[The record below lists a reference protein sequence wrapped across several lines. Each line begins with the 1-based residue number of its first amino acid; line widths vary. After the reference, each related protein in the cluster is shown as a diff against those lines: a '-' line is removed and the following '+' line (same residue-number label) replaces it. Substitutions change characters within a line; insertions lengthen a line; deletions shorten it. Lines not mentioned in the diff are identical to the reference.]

1 MGRRRA
7 GFLYIIRK
15 LSGQFRPA
23 PGRSWRRLVTRY
35 RKIAEDLIGQI
46 RSGRLPVGAVL
57 TGELQLMD
65 EYGAS
70 RHTIRDA
77 LRQLEEL
84 GLVERRRGVGTRVLA
99 RRASR
104 AYVHRV
110 RSPAELMKY
119 PRESRMQVTGSGG
132 VQLSGARAA
141 LVGCKS
147 GSRWLQIR
155 AVRRMPGRRPPICQI
170 ELYLRPRY
178 AAVVPEVGRTRDLTF
193 QLIERRYGVHV
204 VEVGVEVMARP
215 MPVEAAKALGVEP
228 GSPSMTVV
236 RRYRDE
242 HGELLCV
249 SVSEHPGDRYTF
261 AQTLKRAW
269 DTEEAGWTPE

>member
-1 MGRRRA
+1 M
-7 GFLYIIRK
+7 
-15 LSGQFRPA
+15 
-23 PGRSWRRLVTRY
+23 TRY

-46 RSGRLPVGAVL
+46 RSGRVPVGGVL
-57 TGELQLMD
+57 PGELQLMED
-65 EYGAS
+65 FGAS

-99 RRASR
+99 RRPSR

-110 RSPAELMKY
+110 GSPSELMKY
-119 PRESRMQVTGSGG
+119 PRESRMQVSGTGFVVLGG
-132 VQLSGARAA
+132 A
-141 LVGCKS
+141 LTTLTGCKA
-147 GSRWLQIR
+147 GSRWMRIR
-155 AVRRMPGRRPPICQI
+155 AVRRMPGRRPPICQVD
-170 ELYLRPRY
+170 LYLRPKF
-178 AAVVPEVGRTRDLTF
+178 AAVAPQVGRTRDLAY

-204 VEVGVEVMARP
+204 IEVGVDVMARP
-215 MPVEAAKALGVEP
+215 MPADAAAVLGVEP

-242 HGELLCV
+242 QGELLCL
-249 SVSEHPGDRYTF
+249 SVSEHPGDRYTY

-269 DTEEAGWTPE
+269 DTENKGWAPA

>member
-1 MGRRRA
+1 VKGR
-7 GFLYIIRK
+7 
-15 LSGQFRPA
+15 Q
-23 PGRSWRRLVTRY
+23 VTRY

-46 RSGRLPVGAVL
+46 RSGRVPVGAVL
-57 TGELQLMD
+57 PGELQLMD
-65 EYGAS
+65 AFGAS

-99 RRASR
+99 RRPSR

-119 PRESRMQVTGSGG
+119 PRESRMQVAGTGF
-132 VQLSGARAA
+132 VQASAAQAA
-141 LVGCKS
+141 LIGCKA
-147 GSRWLQIR
+147 GSRWMRIR
-155 AVRRMPGRRPPICQI
+155 AVRRMPGRRPPICQL
-170 ELYLRPRY
+170 ELYLRPKF
-178 AAVVPEVGRTRDLTF
+178 AAIAPQVGRTRDLAF

-204 VEVGVEVMARP
+204 VDVGVEVMARP
-215 MPVEAAKALGVEP
+215 MPPEAATALEVEA

-236 RRYRDE
+236 RRYHDE
-242 HGELLCV
+242 RGALLCA
-249 SVSEHPGDRYTF
+249 SISEHPGDRYTF

-269 DTEEAGWTPE
+269 DSEEAGWTPA

>member
-1 MGRRRA
+1 M
-7 GFLYIIRK
+7 
-15 LSGQFRPA
+15 
-23 PGRSWRRLVTRY
+23 TRY
-35 RKIAEDLIGQI
+35 REIAEDLIGQI
-46 RSGRLPVGAVL
+46 RSGRVPVGGVL
-57 TGELQLMD
+57 PGELQLMD

-84 GLVERRRGVGTRVLA
+84 GLVERRRGVGTSVLA
-99 RRASR
+99 RHPSR

-110 RSPAELMKY
+110 GSPSELMKY
-119 PRESRMQVTGSGG
+119 PRESRMQVSGTGF
-132 VQLSGARAA
+132 VVLNAA
-141 LVGCKS
+141 LATLTGCKT
-147 GSRWLQIR
+147 GSRWMRVR
-155 AVRRMPGRRPPICQI
+155 AVRRMPARRPPICQVD
-170 ELYLRPRY
+170 LYLRPKF
-178 AAVVPEVGRTRDLTF
+178 AAVAPQIGRTRDLTY

-204 VEVGVEVMARP
+204 IEVGVEVMARP
-215 MPVEAAKALGVEP
+215 MPADAAAVLGVEP

-242 HGELLCV
+242 QGELLCL

-269 DTEEAGWTPE
+269 DTENKGWAPA

>member
-1 MGRRRA
+1 M
-7 GFLYIIRK
+7 
-15 LSGQFRPA
+15 
-23 PGRSWRRLVTRY
+23 TRY

-46 RSGRLPVGAVL
+46 RSGRLPVGGVL
-57 TGELQLMD
+57 PGELQLMD

-99 RRASR
+99 RRANR

-178 AAVVPEVGRTRDLTF
+178 AAVAPEVGRTRELMF

-215 MPVEAAKALGVEP
+215 MPVEAAGALGVEP

-242 HGELLCV
+242 RGELLCV

-269 DTEEAGWTPE
+269 DTGEAGWTPE

>member
-1 MGRRRA
+1 
-7 GFLYIIRK
+7 
-15 LSGQFRPA
+15 
-23 PGRSWRRLVTRY
+23 VTRY
-35 RKIAEDLIGQI
+35 RQIAEDLIGQI
-46 RSGRLPVGAVL
+46 RSGRLPVGGVL
-57 TGELQLMD
+57 PGELQLMD
-65 EYGAS
+65 EYSAS

-119 PRESRMQVTGSGG
+119 PRESRMQVAGTGYVRLGA
-132 VQLSGARAA
+132 VQAAVIGCKPGARWM
-141 LVGCKS
+141 
-147 GSRWLQIR
+147 RIR
-155 AVRRMPGRRPPICQI
+155 AVRRMPGRRPPICQL
-170 ELYLRPRY
+170 ELYLRPKF
-178 AAVVPEVGRTRDLTF
+178 AAVAGQVGRNRDLAF

-204 VEVGVEVMARP
+204 VEVGVEIMARP
-215 MPVEAAKALGVEP
+215 MPADAAAALEVDA

-242 HGELLCV
+242 RGDLLCV

-269 DTEEAGWTPE
+269 DTDEAGWTPA

>member
-1 MGRRRA
+1 M
-7 GFLYIIRK
+7 
-15 LSGQFRPA
+15 
-23 PGRSWRRLVTRY
+23 TRY
-35 RKIAEDLIGQI
+35 RKIADDLIAEI
-46 RSGRLPVGAVL
+46 RSGRVAVGEVLP
-57 TGELQLMD
+57 GELQLMD

-119 PRESRMQVTGSGG
+119 PRESRMQVAGTGFA
-132 VQLSGARAA
+132 QLNAAQAA
-141 LVGCKS
+141 LLGCKA
-147 GSRWLQIR
+147 GSRWMRIR
-155 AVRRMPGRRPPICQI
+155 AVRRMPGRRPPICQV
-170 ELYLRPRY
+170 ELYLRPKF
-178 AAVVPEVGRTRDLTF
+178 AAVASQVGRTRDLAF
-193 QLIERRYGVHV
+193 QLIERHYGVHV

-215 MPVEAAKALGVEP
+215 MPPDAATALRVEP

-242 HGELLCV
+242 RGELICA

-269 DTEEAGWTPE
+269 DTEEAGWTPA

>member
-1 MGRRRA
+1 M
-7 GFLYIIRK
+7 
-15 LSGQFRPA
+15 
-23 PGRSWRRLVTRY
+23 TRY

-46 RSGRLPVGAVL
+46 RSGRVPVGGVL
-57 TGELQLMD
+57 PGELQLMED
-65 EYGAS
+65 FGAS

-99 RRASR
+99 RRPSR

-110 RSPAELMKY
+110 GSPSELMKY
-119 PRESRMQVTGSGG
+119 PRESRMQVSGTGF
-132 VQLSGARAA
+132 VVLSGALAT
-141 LVGCKS
+141 LTGCKA
-147 GSRWLQIR
+147 GSRWMRIR
-155 AVRRMPGRRPPICQI
+155 AVRRMPGRRPPICQVD
-170 ELYLRPRY
+170 LYLRPKF
-178 AAVVPEVGRTRDLTF
+178 AAVAPQVGRTRDLAY

-204 VEVGVEVMARP
+204 IEVGVDVMARP
-215 MPVEAAKALGVEP
+215 MPADAAAVLGVES

-242 HGELLCV
+242 QGELLCL
-249 SVSEHPGDRYTF
+249 SVSEHPGDRYTY

-269 DTEEAGWTPE
+269 DTENKGWAPA

>member
-1 MGRRRA
+1 VA
-7 GFLYIIRK
+7 
-15 LSGQFRPA
+15 
-23 PGRSWRRLVTRY
+23 RY
-35 RKIAEDLIGQI
+35 KEIAEDLIGQI
-46 RSGRLPVGAVL
+46 RRGRVPVGSVL
-57 TGELQLMD
+57 PGELQLME

-77 LRQLEEL
+77 LRQIEEL

-99 RRASR
+99 RRPSR

-119 PRESRMQVTGSGG
+119 PRESRMLVTGTGY
-132 VQLSGARAA
+132 VQVNATQAA
-141 LVGCKS
+141 LIGCKA
-147 GSRWLQIR
+147 GSRWMRIR
-155 AVRRMPGRRPPICQI
+155 AVRRMPGRRPPICQRA
-170 ELYLRPRY
+170 LYLRPKF
-178 AAVVPEVGRTRDLTF
+178 AAVAGQVGRTRDLAF

-204 VEVGVEVMARP
+204 VEVGVEIMARP
-215 MPVEAAKALGVEP
+215 MPPDAAVALEVEP

-242 HGELLCV
+242 RGELLCV

-269 DTEEAGWTPE
+269 DTEEAGWTPA